1 MKIPLKAVLG
11 SISAWRAQIAEA
23 IEAEDAKIVLRHLD
37 VSMQQAEMI
46 LRQRLTPDDKI
57 D

>member
-37 VSMQQAEMI
+37 ASMQQAEMI
-46 LRQRLTPDDKI
+46 LRQASSRSEEI